1 MRDEVTKFGSK
12 YKTLT
17 SHSDVDAFYDTH
29 QQTKKL
35 KTKTMRIPTTQY
47 NIFKMLVM
55 NNAKGRSY
63 KRHHNVVRNINT
75 LVKLIL
81 SM

>member
-1 MRDEVTKFGSK
+1 MRGEVTKFGSK

-17 SHSDVDAFYDTH
+17 SHSDVDAFYETH
-29 QQTKKL
+29 QQTKEL
-35 KTKTMRIPTTQY
+35 KPKTMKIPTTQY

-63 KRHHNVVRNINT
+63 KRHHNVVRIS
-75 LVKLIL
+75 IL
-81 SM
+81 